1 MNLLL
6 VLALASAVL
15 AASEAGLVKRDTRL
29 AARSAPEFNIGE
41 GLLGENHFCINVVW
55 SVTLWTDIF
64 KVCQIQLARVAFVC
78 RRKL

>member
-41 GLLGENHFCINVVW
+41 GPFGGEIIFASMLSGLLRSGLIFSR
-55 SVTLWTDIF
+55 SVKF
-64 KVCQIQLARVAFVC
+64 S
-78 RRKL
+78 

>member
-41 GLLGENHFCINVVW
+41 GPFGGISFLHQCCLVCY
-55 SVTLWTDIF
+55 TLD
-64 KVCQIQLARVAFVC
+64 
-78 RRKL
+78 